1 MEKWR
6 AKATLMRTMKPAP
19 SNPIFFA
26 TPVDFREWLEPNHAA
41 TPALW
46 VGYYKRD
53 SGKPSMTWPESV
65 DEALCFGWIDGLRK
79 GIDAESYMIRFTPRK
94 ITSNWSAVN
103 IRRMQELVRQGRVH
117 PTGLKAFAARAP
129 EKSGVYSYEN
139 RRAAKLTKADE
150 KLFRAQRGAW
160 EFFQTQPES
169 YRITATWWV
178 VTAKR
183 DETRRERLKTLIAD
197 SKAKRRIKQLRRPGG

>member
-1 MEKWR
+1 LEKSNALSMLIR
-6 AKATLMRTMKPAP
+6 MKSSA
-19 SNPIFFA
+19 SDPIFFT
-26 TPVDFREWLEPNHAA
+26 TPAGFRKWLEQNHATA
-41 TPALW
+41 TALW

-53 SGKPSMTWPESV
+53 SGKSSITWPESV

-79 GIDAESYMIRFTPRK
+79 GIDEESYMIRFTPRK
-94 ITSNWSAVN
+94 TTSNWSAVN
-103 IRRMQELVRQGRVH
+103 IRRMQELAQQGRVR

-129 EKSGVYSYEN
+129 EKSGVYAYEN
-139 RRAAKLTKADE
+139 RQAAKLTKADE

-169 YRITATWWV
+169 YRTTATWWV
-178 VTAKR
+178 VSAKR
-183 DETRRERLKTLIAD
+183 EETRQEHLETLIAD

>member
-1 MEKWR
+1 
-6 AKATLMRTMKPAP
+6 MKSAP
-19 SNPIFFA
+19 SDLIFFA
-26 TPVDFREWLEPNHAA
+26 TPADFRKWLEQDQA
-41 TPALW
+41 TTPTLW
-46 VGYYKRD
+46 VGYYRKG

-94 ITSNWSAVN
+94 TTSNWSAVN
-103 IRRMQELVRQGRVH
+103 IRWMQELAQEGRVH
-117 PTGLKAFAARAP
+117 RAGAKAFAARAA

-160 EFFQTQPES
+160 EFFQTQP
-169 YRITATWWV
+169 
-178 VTAKR
+178 
-183 DETRRERLKTLIAD
+183 
-197 SKAKRRIKQLRRPGG
+197 